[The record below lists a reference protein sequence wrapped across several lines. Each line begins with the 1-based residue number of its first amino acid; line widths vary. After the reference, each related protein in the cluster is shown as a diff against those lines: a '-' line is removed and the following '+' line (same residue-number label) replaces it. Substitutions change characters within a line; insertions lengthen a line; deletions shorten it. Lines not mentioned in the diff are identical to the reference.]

1 MESPDDPFPEGF
13 DFVEALNLE
22 NEIEPEAEPEI
33 APGGDEQVRIS
44 LRVGSLA
51 EMAGLCI
58 FALESLKYGIIEIEM
73 SHLIFMNSGILT
85 I

>member
-51 EMAGLCI
+51 ED
-58 FALESLKYGIIEIEM
+58 SEIEM
-73 SHLIFMNSGILT
+73 NHLIFMNSGILT

>member
-22 NEIEPEAEPEI
+22 NENEPEAEPEI

-51 EMAGLCI
+51 EMAG
-58 FALESLKYGIIEIEM
+58 
-73 SHLIFMNSGILT
+73 
-85 I
+85 